1 MECMAFDALRKMRRA
16 KAKQILKH
24 MVFSL
29 SSEFEI
35 AEPVADIIAFNT
47 QSSVLVFDT
56 KL

>member
-1 MECMAFDALRKMRRA
+1 MAFDALRKMRRA